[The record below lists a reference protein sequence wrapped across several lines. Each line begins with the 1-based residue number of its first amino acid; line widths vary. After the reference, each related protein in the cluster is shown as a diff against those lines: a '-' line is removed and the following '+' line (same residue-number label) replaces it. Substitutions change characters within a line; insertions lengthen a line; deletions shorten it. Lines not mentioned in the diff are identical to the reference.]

1 MVLGAEIRDVQRH
14 HHHGDEEVVREK
26 TTVMMGR
33 RGDKVLRTVR
43 QSVIRKYQRSAVRQ
57 AEYRRL
63 KAIVPSVA
71 DKKSVSKLT
80 VIEEAIHRPT
90 SRYAR
95 RQTST

>member
-1 MVLGAEIRDVQRH
+1 MMVLGAEMRHEQRH

-26 TTVMMGR
+26 RMVMVGR
-33 RGDKVLRTVR
+33 GRDKVLRTMR

-71 DKKSVSKLT
+71 DKKSVSK
-80 VIEEAIHRPT
+80 VRAARPVDT
-90 SRYAR
+90 AR
-95 RQTST
+95 Q